1 MNIILLFIETIITS
15 IALIYLYKKE
25 KYDGIYLWI
34 LLFTMFIGII
44 SQKTTEI
51 FGLEINLGFITNA
64 LIFIASNILIQKK
77 GPEESKKIISTI
89 FIGNVIIFI
98 FSIISILFTSSTINE
113 ITNTSF
119 NKIFYLNNRIYV
131 SSLISLIISIWINA
145 KLYHQ
150 IRQIK
155 NKIIISNVLSTIIIH
170 FIESILFCVLSYTF
184 KLPIINIIE
193 LIVIRYVFKVT
204 IGLIGT
210 NIIYMINSFE
220 R

>member
-1 MNIILLFIETIITS
+1 MNIILLLIEILLSSST
-15 IALIYLYKKE
+15 LIYLYKKQ
-25 KYDGIYLWI
+25 KYEGIYLWI
-34 LLFTMFIGII
+34 MIFSMFIGIF

-51 FGLEINLGFITNA
+51 FGLEINLGFVTNS
-64 LIFIASNILIQKK
+64 LIFIASNILIQRK
-77 GPEESKKIISTI
+77 GPEELTKIYATI
-89 FIGNVIIFI
+89 ILSNVVMFTFAIIT
-98 FSIISILFTSSTINE
+98 SLFTISSINE
-113 ITNTSF
+113 LTNESF
-119 NKIFYLNNRIYV
+119 DKLFYLNNRIYF
-131 SSLISLIISIWINA
+131 SSIISLLISLWINA

-170 FIESILFCVLSYTF
+170 FIECILFCTLSYAF
-184 KLPIINIIE
+184 KLPLINIIE
-193 LIVIRYVFKVT
+193 LIVIRYIFKVT